1 MRPVYDNA
9 VYQPE
14 RPHTGI
20 CQRVFCSL
28 VAPILTILGVYR
40 LDVTPEIFA
49 AQLPMYGDEEQCRDH
64 FRSVV
69 LIEAVVSEADEPF
82 SLSDFTQPNPHY
94 PGGDPQVPW
103 DEGLLS
109 PNGEILLARTINCVK
124 GDGPL
129 RFAFYMH
136 YWNPQLPLRW
146 TYGELYCPPPQ
157 PTPVRLEMLMPYRA
171 WD

>member
-1 MRPVYDNA
+1 
-9 VYQPE
+9 
-14 RPHTGI
+14 
-20 CQRVFCSL
+20 
-28 VAPILTILGVYR
+28 LTILGVYR
-40 LDVTPEIFA
+40 LDITRQIFA

-69 LIEAVVSEADEPF
+69 LIEAVVSVADEPF

-136 YWNPQLPLRW
+136 YWDPQLPLRW
-146 TYGELYCPPPQ
+146 THGELFCPAPQ
-157 PTPVRLEMLMPYRA
+157 PTPVRLEILMPYRA
-171 WD
+171 CD